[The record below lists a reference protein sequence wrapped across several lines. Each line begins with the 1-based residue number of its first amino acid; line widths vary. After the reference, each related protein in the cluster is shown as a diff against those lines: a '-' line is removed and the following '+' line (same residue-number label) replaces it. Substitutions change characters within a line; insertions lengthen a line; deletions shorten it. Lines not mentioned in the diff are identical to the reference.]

1 MARASDAQAGDVNGD
16 AAAAAE
22 AAARQSYGRLL
33 AWLAWQW
40 RDVAAA
46 EDALAEA
53 FATALERWPRDG
65 VPAAPDAWLLTAARR
80 QLLMAARRQR
90 LADDPAL
97 TVLWPDEH
105 AAAPDAAALPD
116 TRLRLMFVCA
126 HPAIDAGVHSA
137 LMLQTV
143 LGLDAARIA
152 SALLVKP
159 EAMTK
164 RLVRAKAKIRATG
177 LRFEEPPADE
187 WPERLASV
195 LEAIYGAYTLHWGLA
210 DDADAGELAGE
221 ARFLA
226 ELVAAQLPDEPEALG
241 LVALLWLC
249 EARRPARR
257 TRFQPLH
264 EQDPRDWDAA
274 LIAQA
279 DAALHRAATRRSPGP
294 FQLEAAIQAAHT
306 QGRVAGSVPW
316 DGITQLYERLLEIAP
331 TVGARIAHAVALA
344 HARPHAR
351 EGLRLLDAIEPG
363 RIAAHQPWWAARAHL
378 LAMDGSHADAAAA
391 YGRALALTVEPRLRA
406 WLAQRLQA
414 EQAAAQAS
422 D

>member
-1 MARASDAQAGDVNGD
+1 VNG

-22 AAARQSYGRLL
+22 AAARGSYGRLL

-46 EDALAEA
+46 EDALSDA
-53 FATALERWPRDG
+53 FAAALERWPRDG
-65 VPAAPDAWLLTAARR
+65 VPDAPDAWLLTAAKRR
-80 QLLMAARRQR
+80 LLMAARRQR

-105 AAAPDAAALPD
+105 AATPDAAPLPD
-116 TRLRLMFVCA
+116 ARLRLLFVCA
-126 HPAIDAGVHSA
+126 HPAIDPGLHSA

-152 SALLVKP
+152 SAFLVKP

-164 RLVRAKAKIRATG
+164 RLVRAKAKIRDAG
-177 LRFEEPPADE
+177 LRFEEPDPDE

-195 LEAIYGAYTLHWGLA
+195 LDAIYGAYTLHWGLS
-210 DDADAGELAGE
+210 DDDDAGELAGE

-226 ELVAAQLPDEPEALG
+226 ELVASQLPGEPEALG
-241 LVALLWLC
+241 LAALLWLC
-249 EARRPARR
+249 EARRPGRRARYR
-257 TRFQPLH
+257 PLH
-264 EQDPRDWDAA
+264 EQDPGDWNAT

-279 DAALHRAATRRSPGP
+279 NAALHEAAMHRAPGP

-306 QGRVAGSVPW
+306 QGRIDGRVPW
-316 DGITQLYERLLEIAP
+316 KGITRLHERLLEIAP

-344 HARPHAR
+344 HALPDPRA
-351 EGLRLLDAIEPG
+351 GLRLLDAIEAE
-363 RIAAHQPWWAARAHL
+363 RVAAHQPWWAARAHL
-378 LAMDGSHADAAAA
+378 LAMAGAHPEAALA

-406 WLAQRLQA
+406 WLMERLRA
-414 EQAAAQAS
+414 GESGAQAAG
-422 D
+422 